1 MPSKDYYKILGI
13 DKNASDSDI
22 KSAYRNMAKKYHPDL
37 NPNNSEAAE
46 KFKECNEAYEI
57 LSDKDKRARYDRG
70 EMDFDGNYGGFNP
83 FGGGGFSGGGFE
95 DIFDMFSS
103 FMGGGSGKR
112 DNVAQAGS
120 DITYKLNLTFLEA
133 CKGCTKEI
141 SFSRMEKCQKCK
153 GTGAKDDKSSKVC
166 DKCQGT
172 GRVQYVK
179 NTIFGQSVSVGPC
192 NTCGGTGRIVT
203 DKCKECKGTGLE
215 NKKKVITVN
224 IPAGVENGQVLTLR
238 NEGNASK
245 FANGVNGNV
254 LIVVAVEPSKVLK
267 RENLDLYVEVPVSY
281 SLAVLGGEIE
291 VPTLNGR
298 YIHKIPEGTK
308 NNEVFRLRGMGI
320 KSRRGTTG
328 DLYVQVVVEVPK
340 SVSKQEK
347 EAILEFERKM
357 SMKNYPNQQKY
368 NEEVE
373 KLYK

>member
-22 KSAYRNMAKKYHPDL
+22 KSAYRSMAKKYHPDL
-37 NPNNSEAAE
+37 NPNNPEAAE

-103 FMGGGSGKR
+103 FMGGGSGRR

-141 SFSRMEKCQKCK
+141 SFSRMEKCHKCK

-192 NTCGGTGRIVT
+192 NTCGGTGHIVT

-281 SLAVLGGEIE
+281 SLKH
-291 VPTLNGR
+291 
-298 YIHKIPEGTK
+298 IHKIAVG
-308 NNEVFRLRGMGI
+308 
-320 KSRRGTTG
+320 
-328 DLYVQVVVEVPK
+328 
-340 SVSKQEK
+340 
-347 EAILEFERKM
+347 
-357 SMKNYPNQQKY
+357 
-368 NEEVE
+368 NEEIALG
-373 KLYK
+373 KQLFRP